1 MKEAVEKF
9 DEKIPVNFR
18 SPGTKLGCR
27 GCVFQTGRA
36 RINAQAKKSETKK
49 KKKENE
55 KSFRSNRDT
64 HKYIS
69 RVT

>member
-49 KKKENE
+49 KRRRMKNVFGRIE
-55 KSFRSNRDT
+55 T
-64 HKYIS
+64 HTNTYH
-69 RVT
+69 V